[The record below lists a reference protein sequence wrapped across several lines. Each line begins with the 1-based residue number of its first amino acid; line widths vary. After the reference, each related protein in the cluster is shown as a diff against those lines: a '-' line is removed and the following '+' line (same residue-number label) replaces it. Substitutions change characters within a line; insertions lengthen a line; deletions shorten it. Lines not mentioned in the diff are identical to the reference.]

1 MKPRLGRTVYCVYEN
16 SISVEEVG
24 FLGHDSFIVYDFSD
38 LKEFDALEWFYED
51 YQKTWFTSLAR
62 AKKKLLQVAYREE
75 GEKLKVVK
83 ISDTYYE
90 VQQE

>member
-38 LKEFDALEWFYED
+38 LKEFNALQWFYED
-51 YQKTWFTSLAR
+51 YQRTWFTSLAR
-62 AKKKLLQVAYREE
+62 AKKKLLLNQGE

-90 VQQE
+90 VQSE